1 MNNRSMLTVNA
12 VAIALFGAA
21 FMLIPE
27 WMLSQFKTENYV
39 ATVFVVRFLGGA
51 MLLAGWFLWLLKDLA
66 NAKLQKTL
74 AMVMFACSL
83 LGFVMTILGMTSVGV
98 IRANGWLLLVI
109 HGGFALAY
117 AYMFFLLPRMAEP
130 KQKHRSPRKAKENVQ
145 AGENPPL

>member
-1 MNNRSMLTVNA
+1 MNNRLMLTINA

-21 FMLIPE
+21 FMLMPE
-27 WMLSQFKTENYV
+27 WMLTQFKTENYV
-39 ATVFVVRFLGGA
+39 ATVFVVRLFGGA
-51 MLLAGWFLWLLKDLA
+51 MLLAGFFLWLLKDLA

-83 LGFVMTILGMTSVGV
+83 VGFGMIILGMTSVGV

-117 AYMFFLLPRMAEP
+117 AYMFFLLPRMEP
-130 KQKHRSPRKAKENVQ
+130 KQKHRSPRKPKENVQ